1 MFKAK
6 SRLTSTIGSAALSL
20 LFLFAPLSPV
30 VAAKRQDPVTGAFAG
45 RVSEAGQPP
54 KPIAGAQVDIVNLQ
68 TGARYRKVTDA
79 SGGFY
84 VGRLSPGDY
93 TITVSHP
100 DFKQETRQQ
109 RVSIT
114 QVREVI
120 PVPVS
125 LQRIAVAPPPT
136 VTTGP
141 TPPPETAATGTT
153 QPTPAPTR
161 EEVGE
166 EPRINLEVERLDGR
180 RKGGYNEN
188 QVATLPLGA
197 TTYVR
202 TFDELALLLPGV
214 VLPPYSLGTIA
225 GPGVA
230 PGVGSAGQF
239 SVNGLPS
246 RANNFTV
253 DGSDNND
260 EDIGVRR
267 QGFLSLVP
275 QPVESIKEYQVITL
289 LAPAQFGRNIGAQVN
304 AVSKSGGNVVH
315 GDLYGFFSS
324 NQFNSRNAFDTQGTN
339 GVTQLN
345 TAGGRPVVICGNANA
360 NSANTPNCTGPTA
373 LNINRDFGGEDPLSL
388 GQFGFTLG
396 GPIKKERWF
405 YFLSGERQI
414 LNASEEKSFAVPTVE
429 QRGFGLAGRTTT
441 FNPLDPTSG
450 SGATGFER
458 DPLRLPTDMSAAAQ
472 FSRVVPQTLFGAAI
486 FSLFPFPNNTSGV
499 YGKNTYTQV
508 LPASGR
514 GAVVSGKLDYVNTD
528 RRFFQSFTARYNFNQ
543 DWRDIPTAGGAIFAA
558 LRPATRT
565 QNISTF
571 LNSELS
577 GKDAR
582 TQIYNQVRFSYGRT
596 KLRFDELRDG
606 SLLGSN
612 FAGGFLLNRPL
623 LQGVSLSDSGNVPF
637 TSVTGSRIGNL
648 CPSGAT
654 PGNNDVINTEC
665 VTGPV
670 GQVII
675 GGFSPVG
682 VDVYNFPQRRVNNTY
697 QIADTMTIRASGRN
711 AVTYTFGA
719 DIRRSELNSALPRN
733 SRPLITFFGSTSLR
747 NDPANPAQGG
757 CAGVCE
763 VDPNRIPYIPAT
775 WLAAAGVPSG
785 FFQALAA
792 PGRED
797 GAIRLRY
804 SQYNFFGQ
812 EDFRLAD
819 SFSVTLGLRYEY
831 NTPVKE
837 ADGLI
842 EQFYTLP
849 ATLNPLGILLE
860 RDSLYDP
867 DRNNI
872 APRIG
877 FAWAPKI
884 FGAEH
889 PSVIRGG
896 FGVYYDQILGA
907 VASQSRNVFPSF
919 LPLNV
924 SGVNNTSNLPFVL
937 PRSLTLGTITNSSAG
952 AGMDLGPC
960 IREVVGP
967 TNCVGPYT
975 SVFATGS
982 NNLNTLNPLFDPNS
996 SSFNSTLLSN
1006 LLFALR
1012 RPTDDRDVAN
1022 GLPSS
1027 FSFTLPSTQLNMPMA
1042 YHYSYTIEQ
1051 GLPHNMLLSVGYVGT
1066 RGRNLIRITT
1076 PNAGP
1081 NNFPLI
1087 GTVNTSGFATG
1098 STAGGIQNSALI
1110 APSRVNDFIG
1120 ALNLIETTGRSRY
1133 DAFQAQLRGR
1143 LARERT
1149 FLYQVG
1155 YTLSRAR
1162 DSVSDVFDLAGSPA
1176 LPQQSTTFSGTQTLS
1191 ITGGNFPGEY
1201 ARSNYDTPHRVSY
1214 DMVWD
1219 IIPGQSGLQLASTGM
1234 FQSGQ
1239 PFTVNSIIDIN
1250 KDGNLTDRLNTTGGL
1265 TLNGS
1270 DRYPIQ
1276 LATGTSG
1283 ESLTCFVANT
1293 PRTIPVSGANT
1304 RSLLP
1309 CQGFNAALPR
1319 NSFRAGAFRL
1329 VNLTAIKKFQFG
1341 ETTILSARL
1350 DVFNLLNRDNFNIPV
1365 RILESP
1371 SFGSATETVTPGRR
1385 LQFGLKLSF

>member
-1 MFKAK
+1 MMFKAQ
-6 SRLTSTIGSAALSL
+6 SRLIRRMGSAALSL
-20 LFLFAPLSPV
+20 LFLFAPLSPA
-30 VAAKRQDPVTGAFAG
+30 VAAKAVKRQDPVTGAFAG
-45 RVSEAGQPP
+45 NVSVNGDPSRP
-54 KPIAGAQVDIVNLQ
+54 VAGARVEIENVQ
-68 TGARYRKVTDA
+68 TGAKYRRVTDA

-84 VGRLSPGDY
+84 VGRLSPGGY
-93 TITVSHP
+93 RITVSHP
-100 DFKQETRQQ
+100 DYKTRVVEQ
-109 RVSIT
+109 RLQIS
-114 QVREVI
+114 QVNTVL
-120 PVPVS
+120 PVPVNLEPS
-125 LQRIAVAPPPT
+125 VVPT
-136 VTTGP
+136 TPIITTGP
-141 TPPPETAATGTT
+141 TPTPEVATGGTT
-153 QPTPAPTR
+153 QPATSPSPEALA
-161 EEVGE
+161 EEERVNLQVG
-166 EPRINLEVERLDGR
+166 RLDGR
-180 RKGGYNEN
+180 RGGGYNEN

-214 VLPPYSLGTIA
+214 VLPPYTLGSVA
-225 GPGVA
+225 GPGVG

-239 SVNGLPS
+239 SVNGLPP
-246 RANNFTV
+246 RTNNFTV

-267 QGFLSLVP
+267 QGFFSLVP
-275 QPVESIKEYQVITL
+275 QPVESVKEYQVITL

-304 AVSKSGGNVVH
+304 AVSKSGGNDLH
-315 GDLYGFFSS
+315 GDLYGFFDSS
-324 NQFNSRNAFDTQGTN
+324 RLNSRNTFDTEGAN
-339 GVTQLN
+339 GLSQLN
-345 TAGGRPVVICGNANA
+345 TAGGRPVVVCGNLNA
-360 NSANTPNCTGPTA
+360 NSGNTSNCAGASA
-373 LNINRDFGGEDPLSL
+373 LNINRDFGGEDSSSL

-450 SGATGFER
+450 SGASGFER
-458 DPLRLPTDMSAAAQ
+458 DPLRSPTDVSPAAQ

-486 FSLFPFPNNTSGV
+486 FSLFPFPNNPDGV
-499 YGKNTYTQV
+499 YGANTYTQV

-514 GAVVSGKLDYVNTD
+514 GAIASGKIDYVNTE
-528 RRFFQSFTARYNFNQ
+528 RRFFQSFTARYNFTQ
-543 DWRDIPTAGGAIFAA
+543 DWRDIPAAGGAIFAS

-577 GKDAR
+577 GRDAG

-596 KLRFDELRDG
+596 RLRFDELRDA

-612 FAGGFLLNRPL
+612 FGSFLLNRPL
-623 LQGVSLSDSGNVPF
+623 LQGVSLSDTGNVPF
-637 TSVTGSRIGNL
+637 TRVSGSAISNK

-654 PGNNDVINTEC
+654 PGGNEVINTEC

-697 QIADTMTIRASGRN
+697 QLADTMTIRESGRT

-785 FFQALAA
+785 FFQSLAA

-804 SQYNFFGQ
+804 YQYNFFGQ
-812 EDFRLAD
+812 EDFRL
-819 SFSVTLGLRYEY
+819 SNSLSVTLGLRYEY

-837 ADGLI
+837 ANGLI
-842 EQFYTLP
+842 EQFYALP
-849 ATLNPLGILLE
+849 ATQNPLGILLE
-860 RDSLYDP
+860 RDSIYDP

-889 PSVIRGG
+889 PSVIRAG

-907 VASQSRNVFPSF
+907 VASQSRNVYPGF

-924 SGVNNTSNLPFVL
+924 AAVSNTSGLPFAL
-937 PRSLTLGTITNSSAG
+937 PRSLTLGNRSNQPGLPAG
-952 AGMDLGPC
+952 ARLGPC
-960 IREVVGP
+960 IVEVLGP
-967 TNCVGPYT
+967 TCTPQFP
-975 SVFATGS
+975 VFAAGS
-982 NNLNTLNPLFDPNS
+982 SNLNTFNPIFDPNS
-996 SSFNSTLLSN
+996 GSFNSQALSN
-1006 LLFALR
+1006 LFTALR
-1012 RPTDDRDVAN
+1012 FD
-1022 GLPSS
+1022 LPSS
-1027 FSFTLPSTQLNMPMA
+1027 FSFTLPGTRLSMPMA

-1051 GLPHNMLLSVGYVGT
+1051 GLPHNMLLSAGYVGT
-1066 RGRNLIRITT
+1066 QGRNLIRITT
-1076 PNAGP
+1076 PNGGP

-1098 STAGGIQNSALI
+1098 STAGGILNSALI

-1120 ALNLIETTGRSRY
+1120 ALNVIETTGRSRY

-1143 LARERT
+1143 LAREHA
-1149 FLYQVG
+1149 FLYQIG

-1162 DSVSDVFDLAGSPA
+1162 DDVSDVFDLAGSFA
-1176 LPQQSTTFSGTQTLS
+1176 LPQQSTTFSGGQTLS

-1214 DMVWD
+1214 DLVWD
-1219 IIPGQSGLQLASTGM
+1219 IIPGRNGLQLASTGM

-1250 KDGNLTDRLNTTGGL
+1250 KDGNLTDRLNTAAGL
-1265 TLNGS
+1265 DLSGS
-1270 DRYPIQ
+1270 DRSPIR
-1276 LATGTSG
+1276 LASGASG
-1283 ESLTCFVANT
+1283 ETLTCFVANT
-1293 PRTIPVSGANT
+1293 PRTISVSGSNT
-1304 RSLLP
+1304 RSLLS

-1319 NSFRAGAFRL
+1319 NSFRAGAYRL
-1329 VNLTAIKKFQFG
+1329 VNLTAIKKFQLG
-1341 ETTILSARL
+1341 ETTSLSARL
-1350 DVFNLLNRDNFNIPV
+1350 DVFNLLDRDNFNIPV

-1371 SFGSATETVTPGRR
+1371 GFGSATETVTPGRR